1 MAKITFRSY
10 EIEKNPIAGGESFE
24 AALDRIFQLNFPDR
38 WQHITNN
45 SAVSLYRYEPTQDG
59 SKIFGEF
66 LRISNDDFPMM
77 VDQLGAHKI
86 PMPDENNRIGKGA
99 AFCYDVA
106 ARRLYLQY
114 DIRIVTDSRA
124 MYYLNSFSRNT
135 SFSAN
140 VCLRDNVWAQIQRSM
155 VKKVMIRVASPTNF
169 GAVDDGGG
177 LGSILNTMGQ
187 AYEAPAIYVEM
198 SVGRGKDARLG
209 ERIVGVLERFR
220 NRRDEDDL
228 EVRSIKAQIKE
239 DDESPEVVD
248 LINDVFSIQQDLDLP
263 KNDPA
268 PNYRMRKGLLNNL
281 INSNAFD
288 A

>member
-10 EIEKNPIAGGESFE
+10 DIAKNPIAGGENFE
-24 AALDRIFQLNFPDR
+24 TALDRIFKLDFPDR
-38 WQHITNN
+38 WQHITKK
-45 SAVSLYRYEPTQDG
+45 SAVSLYRYEPTEDG
-59 SKIFGEF
+59 NKIFGEF
-66 LRISNDDFPMM
+66 LRISNEDFPMM

-99 AFCYDVA
+99 AFCYDILA
-106 ARRLYLQY
+106 KRLYLQY
-114 DIRIVTDSRA
+114 DFRTVPDSRA
-124 MYYLNSFSRNT
+124 MYYLNSFSPNT

-140 VCLRDNVWAQIQRSM
+140 VRMRDNIWAQIQRSD

-169 GAVDDGGG
+169 RAVDDGGG
-177 LGSILNTMGQ
+177 LGSIFRSMGQ
-187 AYEAPAIYVEM
+187 AYEAPSIYVEM
-198 SVGRGKDARLG
+198 SVGRGKNARLG
-209 ERIVGVLERFR
+209 ERIIGVLERFR
-220 NRRDEDDL
+220 NRGADDDL
-228 EVRSIKAQIKE
+228 EVRSVKAQIKE

-248 LINDVFSIQQDLDLP
+248 LINDVFSIQEDLDLP

-268 PNYRMRKGLLNNL
+268 PNYRMRKVLLNNL